1 MNRSRSERE
10 KEDECGSAGEVQL
23 EVECQN
29 IDDYSTFFF
38 ASPFSLSVL
47 HSFLVSLSPSPL
59 LHSVLFPFR
68 SPSSM
73 QMRIPS
79 SRLIHP
85 SIYRQS
91 IHLNLRTMQLIGPLQ
106 QLTTHT
112 HTVFPFFYL
121 IPPPSSPF
129 PCIFAPPFL
138 SNTCLPVPFCLFP
151 GFLERWGILF
161 VRPEI
166 KSSSH

>member
-121 IPPPSSPF
+121 IPPPHLLPSLAFSR
-129 PCIFAPPFL
+129 PPSCPTLAF
-138 SNTCLPVPFCLFP
+138 LFP
-151 GFLERWGILF
+151 SVCSPGFWKDGGFCSYDLR
-161 VRPEI
+161 
-166 KSSSH
+166 